1 MYYRLYLLS
10 IHSLNIPHKCK
21 GNDLLKDLV
30 MSWGFQV
37 CQVETITTKS
47 AKERE
52 GENPMNLSTESYK
65 THEEF

>member
-1 MYYRLYLLS
+1 M
-10 IHSLNIPHKCK
+10 
-21 GNDLLKDLV
+21 
-30 MSWGFQV
+30 